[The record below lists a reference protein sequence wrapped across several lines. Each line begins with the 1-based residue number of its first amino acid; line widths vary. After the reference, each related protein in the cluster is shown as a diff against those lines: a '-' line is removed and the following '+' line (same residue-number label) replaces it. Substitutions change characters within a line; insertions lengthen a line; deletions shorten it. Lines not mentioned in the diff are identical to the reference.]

1 LPLLHVGTTGLPL
14 LGGALGQA
22 KRSEEI
28 DGTAANQWQAGPGR
42 NQAGR
47 DGDVQDRRWPD
58 PSGRVRPGAARGQAV
73 RRLQVPAPHI
83 TKVGD
88 ACTVTFPKP
97 APIRSS
103 ARCYAQGMKGVITV
117 GSGGGSGPTTTAASG
132 AGSNVALVTTPKA
145 AVPWS
150 AGKPAIYWAG
160 WGLFAVG
167 ALLALMLIALYVRF
181 TPGFNRQKRLE
192 EGGSPASHCQQGSPL
207 RA

>member
-1 LPLLHVGTTGLPL
+1 
-14 LGGALGQA
+14 
-22 KRSEEI
+22 
-28 DGTAANQWQAGPGR
+28 
-42 NQAGR
+42 
-47 DGDVQDRRWPD
+47 
-58 PSGRVRPGAARGQAV
+58 
-73 RRLQVPAPHI
+73 
-83 TKVGD
+83 
-88 ACTVTFPKP
+88 
-97 APIRSS
+97 
-103 ARCYAQGMKGVITV
+103 MKGVITV

-132 AGSNVALVTTPKA
+132 PGSNVALVTTPKA

-192 EGGSPASHCQQGSPL
+192 EGGSPASHCQQGSPF